1 MKIFRFVKKVFFVGL
16 TILSSFTSAVPL
28 NCISMKNQECKAR
41 PQVVNVNSNDPIFY
55 PFRIKTSKC
64 SGNCNNIN
72 NPYAKICV
80 PDAIK
85 DLNVKVFNLMS
96 KTNETRF
103 IEWHETWKCKCR
115 LGAIVCN
122 NKHRWNKNK
131 CRCECKELIDNGVCD
146 KVFIWNPSNCE
157 CECDKTCDIGGY
169 LDYENCKCRK
179 KLVDQLVDECTETT
193 EEGKLAKITLAENE
207 SENTVYIVLMIV
219 VFRIFTGITTYFVY
233 YN

>member
-41 PQVVNVNSNDPIFY
+41 PQVVNVNSNNPIFY
-55 PFRIKTSKC
+55 PFSIKTSKC

-80 PDAIK
+80 PDIIK
-85 DLNVKVFNLMS
+85 NLNVKVFNLMPR
-96 KTNETRF
+96 TNETRF
-103 IEWHETWKCKCR
+103 IEWHKTCKYRCR
-115 LGAIVCN
+115 LDAIVCN

-131 CRCECKELIDNGVCD
+131 CRCECKELIDKGVCD

-179 KLVDQLVDECTETT
+179 KLVEQLDDECTETT